1 MDKTMERIEE
11 GLFIEAAGIKTHYH
25 DAGEGD
31 AVILIHGSG
40 PGVSAW
46 ANWRPVYPLLSKHH
60 RVLAPDIVGFGY
72 TDRPAGITYN
82 MDTWLRHITGFMA
95 ALGLKKASIVGNSM
109 GGGLALNL
117 AAHRPELIE
126 RMVLMG
132 SMGISFPITK
142 GLDDVWGYTPSIE
155 NMQKMLRTFVSNQAI
170 AEQAG
175 LAEMRYKA
183 SIQPGFQESFS
194 AMFPA
199 PRQQGVE
206 SMALSED
213 VLRRITLPTLCV
225 HGREDQVI
233 PIRETSFRLSSLL
246 PNAELHVF
254 PNCGHWTQIEKT
266 VPFAHV
272 VHEFLSR

>member
-1 MDKTMERIEE
+1 MSDVEK
-11 GLFIEAAGIKTHYH
+11 GLYIDAGGINTHYH
-25 DAGEGD
+25 EAGQGE

-46 ANWRPVYPLLSKHH
+46 ANWRLVFPILSQHFH
-60 RVLAPDIVGFGY
+60 LYAPDVVGFGY
-72 TDRPAGITYN
+72 TDRPDGITYN
-82 MDTWLRHITGFMA
+82 MDVWVKHMVDFIKA
-95 ALGLKKASIVGNSM
+95 KGLDKVSIIGNSM

-117 AAHRPELIE
+117 AYRNPKLINKL
-126 RMVLMG
+126 VLMG

-142 GLDDVWGYTPSIE
+142 GLDDVWGYTPSVE
-155 NMQKMLRTFVSNQAI
+155 NMQKILTTFVSNQAI
-170 AEQAG
+170 ANQSG

-206 SMALSED
+206 GMALAEEK
-213 VLRRITLPTLCV
+213 LRTITIPTLCI
-225 HGREDQVI
+225 HGREDQII
-233 PIRETSFRLSSLL
+233 PIVETSWRLANIL

-254 PNCGHWTQIEKT
+254 SNCGHWTQIEKT
-266 VPFAHV
+266 VPFANV